1 MVSTMHVLTFLTLNF
16 KYCNSVLAIFLGN
29 TSVNFWEKWTD
40 FIGGWGDLNSLSDLE
55 TSFILSVKNTSKEP
69 LCQNTFVIQQ
79 LGSRE
84 NEGFK
89 LETNLGHLVKPCL
102 NNKS

>member
-1 MVSTMHVLTFLTLNF
+1 MDRLYWEVEGSQFF
-16 KYCNSVLAIFLGN
+16 KWFGN
-29 TSVNFWEKWTD
+29 TFYS
-40 FIGGWGDLNSLSDLE
+40 
-55 TSFILSVKNTSKEP
+55 SVKNTSKEP
-69 LCQNTFVIQQ
+69 LCQNTFVIQH

-89 LETNLGHLVKPCL
+89 LETNLGYLVKPHL